1 MKYYYS
7 IFNQNIEFQLPD
19 NEELNRNFVLQFSL
33 YESKEKNDPSIIIEL
48 LDVPIIIED
57 GMRNPKIHNELPNGF
72 NITSHDG
79 STSYE
84 LKNGILYI
92 KAYIKFEKSLILK
105 FIKKVIN
112 WEYTTREEKIGQIVF
127 ERLLVPSTF
136 FFPKYFP
143 VHCASFLSPEQKVVL
158 IGGSG
163 GVGKTSAEIEFCL
176 NRGYKFLCDDLAILN
191 VNGELYPNYS
201 FPKIYGYNIV
211 DNYKMKKIVFH
222 NRSLLDKISWVIQ
235 KWVLGA
241 AKVRRKINPEAVY
254 SIPIGNN
261 FPVHSFFIL
270 AREFRDD
277 FNYSRISPE
286 TATKLNLSIIKTE
299 YSQFFNHI
307 YWHTFNRIADNTSSL
322 IDNDILSRD
331 MYKTSINAL
340 KNVKCYLIKAP
351 IKINHRA
358 FIQELCN
365 LVEQNL

>member
-33 YESKEKNDPSIIIEL
+33 YGSKEKSDPSVIIEL
-48 LDVPIIIED
+48 LDEPIMIED
-57 GMRNPKIHNELPNGF
+57 GMRNPTIHNELPNGF

-84 LKNGILYI
+84 INNGLLYI
-92 KAYIKFEKSLILK
+92 KAYIKFEKSLIIK
-105 FIKKVIN
+105 FIKKIMN

-136 FFPKYFP
+136 FFRKYFP
-143 VHCASFLSPEQKVVL
+143 VHSSAFLTLDNKAVL
-158 IGGSG
+158 IGGTG
-163 GVGKTSAEIEFCL
+163 GVGKTSAEIELCL
-176 NRGYKFLCDDLAILN
+176 NRKYKFLCDDIAILN
-191 VNGELYPNYS
+191 DKGEIFPNYS

-211 DNYKMKKIVFH
+211 DNNKMKKIVFH

-270 AREFRDD
+270 TREFRDD
-277 FNYSRISPE
+277 FNITQISAK
-286 TATKLNLSIIKTE
+286 TATQLNLNVIQTE

-307 YWHTFNRIADNTSSL
+307 YWHMFNRKANRIQPI
-322 IDNDILSRD
+322 IDNDSLFIDMQLS
-331 MYKTSINAL
+331 SINAL
-340 KNVKCYLIKAP
+340 DNVKCYLIKAP
-351 IKINHRA
+351 IKIKHQN
-358 FIQELCN
+358 FIEELCN
-365 LVEQNL
+365 HVEKVM

>member
-1 MKYYYS
+1 
-7 IFNQNIEFQLPD
+7 
-19 NEELNRNFVLQFSL
+19 
-33 YESKEKNDPSIIIEL
+33 
-48 LDVPIIIED
+48 VPIIIED
-57 GMRNPKIHNELPNGF
+57 GMSNPKIHNELPNGF

-84 LKNGILYI
+84 IKNGILYI

-143 VHCASFLSPEQKVVL
+143 VHCACFLSPNNKVVL
-158 IGGSG
+158 IGGTG

-176 NRGYKFLCDDLAILN
+176 NRGYKFLCDDIAILN

-235 KWVLGA
+235 KWVLGT

-270 AREFRDD
+270 ALEFRDD
-277 FNYSRISPE
+277 FIISRISPE
-286 TATKLNLSIIKTE
+286 TATQLNLNVIRTE
-299 YSQFFNHI
+299 YAQFFNHI
-307 YWHTFNRIADNTSSL
+307 DWHLFNKRVDGSSP
-322 IDNDILSRD
+322 IVNNDTLFP
-331 MYKTSINAL
+331 MMNQASIKAL
-340 KNVKCYLIKAP
+340 EKVKCYIIRAP
-351 IKINHRA
+351 IKIKHQA